1 MGFEAKVCAARES
14 AGQRW
19 LNKADQTCHESFL
32 AMLGAREEPQ
42 PFIAAAQQCA
52 SQSQAG
58 IWDLEE
64 GMLAC
69 LIRAGSQLCG

>member
-19 LNKADQTCHESFL
+19 LNQADHTCHESIL
-32 AMLGAREEPQ
+32 AMLGARQEPQ

-58 IWDLEE
+58 ISDAEE

-69 LIRAGSQLCG
+69 LIQASSQLCG